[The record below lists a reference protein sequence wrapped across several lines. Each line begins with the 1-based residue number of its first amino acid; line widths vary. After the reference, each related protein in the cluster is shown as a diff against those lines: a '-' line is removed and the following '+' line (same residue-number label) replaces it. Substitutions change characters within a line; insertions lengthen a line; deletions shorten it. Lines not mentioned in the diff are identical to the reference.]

1 MYKRSEEIES
11 RLQTLV
17 QLIREGGYSTPM
29 LATALKI
36 SHPTVSRSLT
46 ALRERGYSIRAV
58 NEGGKWSYE
67 LAAEPGRANGKKGGT
82 S

>member
-1 MYKRSEEIES
+1 MYQRSEEIEG

-17 QLIREGGYSTPM
+17 RLIREGRYSTPM
-29 LATALKI
+29 LADILRI
-36 SHPTVSRSLT
+36 SHPTVSRSLA

-58 NEGGKWSYE
+58 NEGGKWAYE
-67 LAAEPGRANGKKGGT
+67 LAGEPGRSNGQKGGA